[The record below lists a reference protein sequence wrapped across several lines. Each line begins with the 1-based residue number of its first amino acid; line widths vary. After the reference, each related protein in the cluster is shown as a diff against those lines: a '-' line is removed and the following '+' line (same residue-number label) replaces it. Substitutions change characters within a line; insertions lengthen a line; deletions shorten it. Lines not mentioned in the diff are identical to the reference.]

1 MEEQD
6 EQQESMESELDQTL
20 EALPGELHNK
30 ILATAHKLKI
40 DESDPT
46 WILLRMTVE
55 AQDAKEWSGKAAA
68 AAGEAADRVR
78 DSIVSLPSAISRG
91 TADGAGQVKQI
102 ITDAGL
108 EAGGEVKKAGF
119 EVGTTLLGVFTT
131 EKGKLISA
139 IKSETD
145 NFHSA
150 ILGDSEA
157 AKKAVL
163 STIKSEIARTAG
175 HAVKIEWT
183 KTLVLSV
190 VFIVCLIIGAGG
202 IGYAVKSINDQS
214 CVGKD
219 RHIWENDG
227 KTFCM
232 VQIKETR

>member
-1 MEEQD
+1 MEEQE
-6 EQQESMESELDQTL
+6 EQPIESEMDQTIG
-20 EALPGELHNK
+20 ALPGGLHNK
-30 ILATAHKLKI
+30 ILATAYKLKI

-55 AQDAKEWSGKAAA
+55 ADFSKEWAGKAAQ
-68 AAGEAADRVR
+68 AAGEAADKVR

-91 TADGAGQVKQI
+91 AADGAGQVKQI
-102 ITDAGL
+102 ITDAGI

-119 EVGTTLLGVFTT
+119 EVGTTLLGVFTS
-131 EKGKLISA
+131 EKGKLINA
-139 IKSETD
+139 IKAETD
-145 NFHSA
+145 KFHSTIA
-150 ILGDSEA
+150 GDSEA

-163 STIKSEIARTAG
+163 STIKTDIARTAG
-175 HAVKIEWT
+175 YAVKIEWT

-202 IGYAVKSINDQS
+202 IGYAVKSINDGS

-232 VQIKETR
+232 VRLKETK